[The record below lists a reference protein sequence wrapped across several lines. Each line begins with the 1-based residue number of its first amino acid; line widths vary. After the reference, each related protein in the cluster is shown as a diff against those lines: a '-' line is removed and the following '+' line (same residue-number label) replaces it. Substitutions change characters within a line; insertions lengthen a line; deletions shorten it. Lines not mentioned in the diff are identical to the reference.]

1 MKYLNTTAKVVV
13 PEGVTVS
20 IKSRVITVKGPRGEV
35 VKDISHMPLDI
46 KIQNSEK
53 EEGKK
58 EVSIT
63 RWFAN
68 YRGRPLVKTCAGV
81 FKNMFTGVTRGFRY
95 KMRCVT
101 AHFPLKIGI
110 AKDTKSVEFKNF
122 LGGAQ
127 AKNVVMKP
135 GVTLSLGTKLKDEII
150 LEGVDVDYV
159 SQSAA
164 LINQCVNVGD
174 KDVRKFLDGIY
185 VSEKT
190 FQDADAEEG
199 A

>member
-1 MKYLNTTAKVVV
+1 MKYLNTTAKV
-13 PEGVTVS
+13 PIPDNVTIK
-20 IKSRVITVKGPRGEV
+20 IKSRVITVKGPKGEV

-46 KIQNSEK
+46 KIVDSEK
-53 EEGKK
+53 EEVKK

-63 RWFAN
+63 RWFSN

-81 FKNMFTGVTRGFRY
+81 FKNMFAGVTRGFRY

-101 AHFPLKIGI
+101 AHFPLKIQI
-110 AKDTKSVEFKNF
+110 AKGGESVEFKNF

-127 AKNVVMKP
+127 AKVVVMKP
-135 GVTLSLGTKLKDEII
+135 GVTIKMGPKIKDELVI
-150 LEGVDVDYV
+150 EGVDVDYV
-159 SQSAA
+159 SQTAA
-164 LINQCVNVGD
+164 LINQCVNVGN

-190 FQDADAEEG
+190 FQDEDAE
-199 A
+199 